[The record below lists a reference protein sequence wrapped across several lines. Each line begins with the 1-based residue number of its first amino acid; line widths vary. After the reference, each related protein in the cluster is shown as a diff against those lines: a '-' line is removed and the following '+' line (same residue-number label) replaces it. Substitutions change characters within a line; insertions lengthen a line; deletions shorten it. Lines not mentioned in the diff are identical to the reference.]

1 MVEVPSPD
9 RILFVHGLPLL
20 HCHVPMRCRQDI
32 GFAHYNQL
40 MAVLYGAA
48 SLDHLYYNF
57 DFNQL
62 GSCAPSICRPHSSC
76 LNSEEPQ

>member
-1 MVEVPSPD
+1 MVVPGLD
-9 RILFVHGLPLL
+9 RILFTRGLL
-20 HCHVPMRCRQDI
+20 HLHFDGLKHCLLDI

-62 GSCAPSICRPHSSC
+62 GSCAPSICHPHSSC